1 MSTTALQPK
10 KDAQIE
16 QQASEHCYTPRV
28 DIRETTEAIHVQ
40 AEMPGVD
47 NKHVDVRLEEDTL
60 TILGRVTGDDNG
72 KPVYSE
78 YRTGNFERAFRIS
91 EAINAKGIQATM
103 ANGILS
109 LTLPKA
115 ESAKP
120 RQIKVNAA

>member
-47 NKHVDVRLEEDTL
+47 NKHVDVRLEEGTL

-78 YRTGNFERAFRIS
+78 YRTGNCERAFRIS